1 MAHIARVPTTMT
13 ADEFVDTDQCEFGD
27 AWRYDLVDGVIEAHA
42 APSDKHALM
51 LSNLIAALHGKLRSH
66 EAGCHVETGGAVIPA
81 RKIRNTARIPD
92 ALARCKGLPRV
103 TFEIVSPSEL
113 RRVKQ
118 RDKKRED
125 VKQVEGLVQIFEIYQ
140 HTMVAHVHSR
150 TAAGIWE
157 FVSVSGKE
165 AGLDMPSLCISIPL
179 IDLYEGAM
187 PADEVVR
194 K

>member
-13 ADEFVDTDQCEFGD
+13 ADEFIETDQCEFGD

-51 LSNLIAALHGKLRSH
+51 LSNLIAALHGRLKSH
-66 EAGCHVETGGAVIPA
+66 EEGCRVETGGAVIPA

-113 RRVKQ
+113 RHVKQ

-125 VKQVEGLVQIFEIYQ
+125 VKQVEGVVQIIEIYQ
-140 HTMVAHVHSR
+140 HTMAAHVHNR
-150 TAAGIWE
+150 IAAGIWE
-157 FVSVSGKE
+157 FISVSGKE
-165 AGLDMPSLCISIPL
+165 AGLDMPSLGISIPL
-179 IDLYEGAM
+179 IDLYEDVM
-187 PADEVVR
+187 PADEIER
-194 K
+194 T